1 MCLQCV
7 SKLLFN
13 KELEKDE
20 LPSSTIVQSIVDKEH
35 FLVKKVHI
43 SDEVAVTE
51 QWVLNRDST
60 TKRNQKIP
68 DTSITL
74 LSRSIISLGL
84 NRVSKETTNPQY

>member
-1 MCLQCV
+1 MCLHCV

-43 SDEVAVTE
+43 SDEVAATE
-51 QWVLNRDST
+51 QWVLNRVQQRES
-60 TKRNQKIP
+60 KR
-68 DTSITL
+68 L
-74 LSRSIISLGL
+74 LTHQSLYCPEASL
-84 NRVSKETTNPQY
+84 A